1 MASESKGEFFGFENE
16 EAEIV
21 REQRAE
27 QSNDESDISLNSTD
41 SEESSASHGEE
52 IVEEVWSTD
61 DSPVQVQEFTEL
73 TGATSR
79 IAEDG
84 TALDFFLLMFSENL
98 FRILVTETNQ
108 NAEQLIR
115 TKPDPRWYATT
126 CEEMRGFVA
135 RHRTLLSG
143 LVSRVGCTVRNAPS

>member
-84 TALDFFLLMFSENL
+84 TA
-98 FRILVTETNQ
+98 R
-108 NAEQLIR
+108 
-115 TKPDPRWYATT
+115 
-126 CEEMRGFVA
+126 
-135 RHRTLLSG
+135 LLSADVFREFIQNSSNRDQPKCRAVDPNEARSA
-143 LVSRVGCTVRNAPS
+143 LVCHNM